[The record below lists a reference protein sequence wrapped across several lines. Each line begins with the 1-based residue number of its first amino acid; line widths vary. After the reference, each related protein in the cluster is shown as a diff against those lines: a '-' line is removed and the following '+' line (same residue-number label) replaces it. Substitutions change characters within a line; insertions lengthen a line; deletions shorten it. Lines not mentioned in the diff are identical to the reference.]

1 MLYKIFN
8 ADSHSQKYRYEV
20 GVDNLKIVLTFLPFK
35 ELEEEKG
42 GKKRRFDGCNCTYF
56 FEERR
61 RKMENKISKTYIM
74 CAKNLMILA

>member
-20 GVDNLKIVLTFLPFK
+20 GVDNLKIVLPFLPFK

-42 GKKRRFDGCNCTYF
+42 GKKEDMMAVIVHIFL
-56 FEERR
+56 
-61 RKMENKISKTYIM
+61 RKGEGKWRTKSVRLT
-74 CAKNLMILA
+74 